1 MAQALARD
9 LLDDGFHHVEGA
21 SRNQTVLP
29 NLLLST
35 LIFKCHV
42 ALDIGRLKLS
52 LIKNPGLA

>member
-29 NLLLST
+29 NLLL
-35 LIFKCHV
+35 FKCHV